1 MTQTLRIFRKDVR
14 HLAPFILVILAL
26 QTTLAI
32 AAVQSVGIVGDTQ
45 RIDIAFALC
54 ESALP
59 LAWVFLIAMLVLQDP
74 LAGENAFHLTPPY
87 SWLSLFTSKVFFTVI
102 SLNLPLFLSD
112 ILILNTLGLSFHFSE
127 LFWRQLPELCFF
139 TIPAVAIS
147 GISRSL
153 IQFSLFLFTLVNT
166 RPCT

>member
-139 TIPAVAIS
+139 TIPAFAIS